1 MGRGA
6 AHSSRRQGGLERR
19 QRLVRPGFSLKRRQ
33 LQRRENNGYPVLG
46 SNGTA
51 AAATSGAPKVEDDR
65 MVPADGSI
73 LTSRRACRTASPP
86 CLSPV
91 ARPSLS
97 LYLSE
102 LTRVC
107 ALADAAPARCCV
119 EALRTGTLMEDRR
132 FQRHP
137 YTPTLS

>member
-1 MGRGA
+1 MA
-6 AHSSRRQGGLERR
+6 PAGGGILYIWVRIHN
-19 QRLVRPGFSLKRRQ
+19 RLSALPQ
-33 LQRRENNGYPVLG
+33 
-46 SNGTA
+46 
-51 AAATSGAPKVEDDR
+51 
-65 MVPADGSI
+65 
-73 LTSRRACRTASPP
+73 
-86 CLSPV
+86 PV

-107 ALADAAPARCCV
+107 ALADAAPARRCV

-137 YTPTLS
+137 YTPTLP

>member
-1 MGRGA
+1 MAR
-6 AHSSRRQGGLERR
+6 E
-19 QRLVRPGFSLKRRQ
+19 QRLSGTR
-33 LQRRENNGYPVLG
+33 LQRRRTGGGE
-46 SNGTA
+46 
-51 AAATSGAPKVEDDR
+51 
-65 MVPADGSI
+65 
-73 LTSRRACRTASPP
+73 RRAEGGGRQDGAGGRGILYIWVRIHNR
-86 CLSPV
+86 LSALPQPV

-107 ALADAAPARCCV
+107 ALADAAPARRCV

-137 YTPTLS
+137 YTPTLP

>member
-1 MGRGA
+1 MA
-6 AHSSRRQGGLERR
+6 
-19 QRLVRPGFSLKRRQ
+19 
-33 LQRRENNGYPVLG
+33 
-46 SNGTA
+46 
-51 AAATSGAPKVEDDR
+51 
-65 MVPADGSI
+65 PADGGI
-73 LTSRRACRTASPP
+73 LYIWVRIHNR
-86 CLSPV
+86 LSALPQPV

-102 LTRVC
+102 LTCVC

-137 YTPTLS
+137 YTPTLP